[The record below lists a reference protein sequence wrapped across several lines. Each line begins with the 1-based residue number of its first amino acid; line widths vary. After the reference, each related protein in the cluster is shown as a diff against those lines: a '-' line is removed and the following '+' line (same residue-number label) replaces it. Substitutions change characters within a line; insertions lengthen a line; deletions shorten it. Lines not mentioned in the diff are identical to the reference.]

1 MASRFDKAEAG
12 DGGMVARQL
21 EVVRETLAKAAQK
34 AGRDPAAVT
43 LVAVSKGSG
52 VAAIMEAYEAGQR
65 DFGENRAT
73 ELDEKAVRLP
83 ADIRWHFIGSLQ
95 TRQVKIA
102 RPHTHLLHSLD
113 RPRLIQ
119 AWSAEPEP
127 PAALLQVNIAGEP
140 QKHGARAEETRS
152 FLTQARD
159 AGIRCVGLMTMPP
172 QVESAEENRHWF
184 RDLAQLRRE
193 VGDDFPELTHLSM
206 GMTDDYAVAIEEGA
220 TMIRVGRAIF
230 GGAGLPAKID

>member
-21 EVVRETLAKAAQK
+21 EVVREAMASAAQK
-34 AGRDPAAVT
+34 AGRDPGDVT

-52 VAAIMEAYEAGQR
+52 IEAIIEAYEAGQR
-65 DFGENRAT
+65 DFGENRAA
-73 ELDEKAVRLP
+73 ELEEKAVRLP
-83 ADIRWHFIGSLQ
+83 PDIRWHFIGSLQ
-95 TRQVKIA
+95 TRQVAIA

-113 RPRLIQ
+113 RPRLIR
-119 AWSAEPEP
+119 AWAAEPEP

-140 QKHGARAEETRS
+140 QKHGARSEETLS
-152 FLTQARD
+152 LLAQAKD

-172 QVESAEENRHWF
+172 QVESAEENRRWF
-184 RDLAQLRRE
+184 RDLALLRQE
-193 VGDDFPELTHLSM
+193 VGDEFPELTHLSM
-206 GMTDDYAVAIEEGA
+206 GMTDDYGVAIEEGA

-230 GGAGLPAKID
+230 GGAGAPARID

>member
-1 MASRFDKAEAG
+1 
-12 DGGMVARQL
+12 MVARQL
-21 EVVRETLAKAAQK
+21 EVVRQALAKAAHK
-34 AGRDPAAVT
+34 AGRDPADVT
-43 LVAVSKGSG
+43 LVAVSKGSTIT
-52 VAAIMEAYEAGQR
+52 AIMEAYEAGQR

-113 RPRLIQ
+113 RPKLIR

-152 FLTQARD
+152 FLVQARD

-184 RDLAQLRRE
+184 RDLAKLRRE
-193 VGDDFPELTHLSM
+193 VGGEFPELTHLSM
-206 GMTDDYAVAIEEGA
+206 GMTDDYGVAIEEGA

-230 GGAGLPAKID
+230 GGVGSPAKID